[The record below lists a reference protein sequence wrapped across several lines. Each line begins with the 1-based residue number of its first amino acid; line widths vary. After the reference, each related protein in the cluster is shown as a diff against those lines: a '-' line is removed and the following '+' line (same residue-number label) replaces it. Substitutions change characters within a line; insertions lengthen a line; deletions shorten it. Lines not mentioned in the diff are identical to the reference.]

1 MGGGT
6 LIGINVWITSRCSD
20 RFGGGTTG
28 RWVLT
33 RAVVMVVVLAVLVF
47 EHEPGLGNGKN
58 GERGKDKSERNL
70 HGWRRR
76 VVAVSVGVEP
86 AEVLPASLYAA
97 HGGRTKFCRRCDYRC
112 PSHRGHLLAYGVV
125 ATVQTALGI
134 HPSSPRR

>member
-6 LIGINVWITSRCSD
+6 LIVINVWTTSRCSD

-33 RAVVMVVVLAVLVF
+33 RRVVMVVVLAVLVF

-58 GERGKDKSERNL
+58 GEGGKDKSERNL

-76 VVAVSVGVEP
+76 VIAVSVGVEP
-86 AEVLPASLYAA
+86 AEVLPASLYAQC
-97 HGGRTKFCRRCDYRC
+97 GRTKIWGRCDYRC
-112 PSHRGHLLAYGVV
+112 PSHRGHLSCTESSLRFR
-125 ATVQTALGI
+125 QHSEI